1 MFKNLFLCF
10 WPWKRK
16 NIPLATW
23 RNDVQQNDI
32 QQNDR
37 QHNQILKNDAN
48 HNSIKI
54 AIANR
59 TWVSIRQS
67 ILLRAQ
73 WRSSESLGASIC
85 IKKTIKP
92 FFKYQNGQKLFFST
106 LTFKMRYVEFA
117 QIAEITFLQKLNF
130 W

>member
-59 TWVSIRQS
+59 T
-67 ILLRAQ
+67 
-73 WRSSESLGASIC
+73 
-85 IKKTIKP
+85 
-92 FFKYQNGQKLFFST
+92 
-106 LTFKMRYVEFA
+106 
-117 QIAEITFLQKLNF
+117 
-130 W
+130 